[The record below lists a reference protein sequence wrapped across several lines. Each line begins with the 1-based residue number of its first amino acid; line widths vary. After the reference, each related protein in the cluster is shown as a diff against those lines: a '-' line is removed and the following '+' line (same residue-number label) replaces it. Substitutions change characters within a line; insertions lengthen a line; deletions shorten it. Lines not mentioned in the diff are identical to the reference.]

1 MLQPAVVTQGAAKG
15 GMARAASRG
24 RVGDCS
30 WGAVGA
36 QGAHLSGSPVRRG
49 SRRHTITHILAGLM
63 LLRLAPLLFVLL
75 WSTGFIGSKIA
86 GEHAEPFTLLALRFA
101 LAALLLSP
109 LMMRGIRP
117 SAREALDAAV
127 TGALIHTVYIGGVL
141 WALRLGMPAGVVAI
155 LVCLQPLLTSLLA
168 APLLG
173 EQLSARHWLGVMVGL
188 AGAALVL
195 APKLIAASGAVAGSA
210 DVLGGSAIVAAIAGL
225 LGITLGTL
233 YQKARGHS
241 GDLAKLAFFQYLGAI
256 AVALPLAAASETMVI
271 DWTREFVLALAWLV
285 VVLSLGAIGLLLMM
299 IRASAV
305 SRVTSLFYL
314 VPATTALMAWAL
326 FGERLSLVQ
335 GVGVLLVMLAVAM
348 IGVLKRG

>member
-1 MLQPAVVTQGAAKG
+1 
-15 GMARAASRG
+15 
-24 RVGDCS
+24 
-30 WGAVGA
+30 
-36 QGAHLSGSPVRRG
+36 
-49 SRRHTITHILAGLM
+49 M

-86 GEHAEPFTLLALRFA
+86 GEHVEPFTLLALRFS

-109 LMMRGIRP
+109 LMLRGERP

-127 TGALIHTVYIGGVL
+127 TGALIHTAYIGGVL
-141 WALRLGMPAGVVAI
+141 WALRLGMPAGIVAI

-173 EQLSARHWLGVMVGL
+173 ERLSARHWLGVAVGL

-195 APKLIAASGAVAGSA
+195 APKLVVAANPAAGGVGA
-210 DVLGGSAIVAAIAGL
+210 LGGNAIAAAIAAL

-233 YQKARGHS
+233 YQKARGQS

-256 AVALPLAAASETMVI
+256 AVALPLAAASETMVVE
-271 DWTREFVLALAWLV
+271 WTREFSLALAWLV

-326 FGERLSLVQ
+326 FGERLSVVQ
-335 GVGVLLVMLAVAM
+335 GIGVALVMLAVAM
-348 IGVLKRG
+348 IGALRRG